1 MYLPAVISSGAKRSR
16 EISEFMSDERKTP
29 EMRATMTDL
38 ERLRHSASHV
48 LATAILKIWPEAQFA
63 AGPPVENG
71 FYYDLDLPHRI
82 SPDDF
87 EKIEAEMKKEI
98 KANHPFERVE
108 VSRDEALALGKKG
121 RLAALGERP
130 EPSTFKLDIIEN
142 IPPDEKISLYRSGD
156 FIDLCAGPHVMRTGN
171 IGAFKLT
178 NVASA
183 YYKGDEK
190 NPQLQRV
197 YGTAFKTKKELDD
210 YFAMLE
216 EAKKRDHRKLG
227 KELELFVFD
236 DDVGPGLPM
245 FLPRGAVIAEELEK
259 LAKETEFA
267 AGYQRVRTPHIARE
281 SLYKKSGHV
290 PYYVESMFP
299 PMELQAEGELQLRI
313 TEDRTTRRKQSKELA
328 EKMGLTAESFKNVST
343 PEAMLSYL
351 RDVIRAQPP
360 ENKER
365 LRQIGDNDVVTRL
378 ATAFMPDPDRYYL
391 KAMNCPHHH
400 KLFAALPRSY
410 RDLPL
415 RLAEYGTDYR
425 YEKSGE
431 LFGLMRVRSLQ
442 MNDAHLYM
450 TPEQFEAEFNAV
462 NEMYLNYFKLFGID
476 RYLMRFSTH
485 DPAKLGQK
493 FVDEPELWKKT
504 EEMTRNV
511 LKNSGI
517 NYVEVPN
524 EAAFYG
530 PKIDVQAWSV
540 IGREFSIATNQ
551 VDFAQPR
558 SFDLRYKD
566 RDNIDKI
573 PICIHRAPLGTH
585 ERFIGFLIEHYA
597 GNFPLWLSPEQV
609 RILTIS
615 DDPKLMDYARSI
627 LNELRAHQVR
637 AEIDESSD
645 KINGKIQR
653 AEQMKVHT
661 MFVIGKRDMDA
672 DAVSVRVHGKGN
684 LGAKPRT
691 EAITGILMSIKERRA
706 S

>member
-1 MYLPAVISSGAKRSR
+1 MV
-16 EISEFMSDERKTP
+16 EERKTP
-29 EMRATMTDL
+29 EQRATMTDL

-48 LATAILKIWPEAQFA
+48 LATAILRIWPEAQFA

-71 FYYDLDLPHRI
+71 FYYDVDLPHRI

-98 KANHPFERVE
+98 KANHPFERME
-108 VSRDEALALGKKG
+108 VSRDEALELGKKG
-121 RLAALGERP
+121 RLAALSERDQ
-130 EPSTFKLDIIEN
+130 PSKFKIDIIEN
-142 IPPDEKISLYRSGD
+142 IPPDEKISLYRNGD
-156 FIDLCAGPHVMRTGN
+156 FIDLCAGPHIMRTGN

-178 NVASA
+178 SVASA

-197 YGTAFKTKKELDD
+197 YGTAFKTKREIDE

-227 KELELFVFD
+227 RELELFVFD

-245 FLPRGAVIAEELEK
+245 FLPRGAVIADELEK

-281 SLYKKSGHV
+281 SLYKKSGHL
-290 PYYVESMFP
+290 PYYAESMFP
-299 PMELQAEGELQLRI
+299 PMLVRENPAVDRIVSHLATRLEQDHLVLRDLLI
-313 TEDRTTRRKQSKELA
+313 GRGVLPKKDELA
-328 EKMGLTAESFKNVST
+328 TTEPTEIVKAIENL
-343 PEAMLSYL
+343 EAKLP
-351 RDVIRAQPP
+351 RDFQRDEILNLVRDS
-360 ENKER
+360 ER
-365 LRQIGDNDVVTRL
+365 LALGVSITSTYAGL
-378 ATAFMPDPDRYYL
+378 ADRYYL

-400 KLFAALPRSY
+400 KLFAAIPRSY

-415 RLAEYGTDYR
+415 RLAEYGTCYR
-425 YEKSGE
+425 YEQSGE
-431 LFGLMRVRSLQ
+431 LFGLMRVRSMQ
-442 MNDAHLYM
+442 MNDAHIYC
-450 TPEQFEAEFNAV
+450 TSEQFEAEFNAV
-462 NEMYLNYFKLFGID
+462 NEMYLKYFKLFGIEK
-476 RYLMRFSTH
+476 YLMRFSTH
-485 DPAKLGQK
+485 DPSKLGQK
-493 FVDEPELWKKT
+493 FVDEPELWQQT
-504 EEMTRNV
+504 EVMTRNV

-530 PKIDVQAWSV
+530 PKIDVQAWSA

-558 SFDLRYKD
+558 RFNLVYKD
-566 RDNIDKI
+566 RDNTEKT

-597 GNFPLWLSPEQV
+597 GNFPLWLAPEQV
-609 RILTIS
+609 RILPIGDES
-615 DDPKLMDYARSI
+615 KVLEYSLSI
-627 LNELRAHQVR
+627 LNELRAHQIR
-637 AEIDESSD
+637 AEIDKSSD
-645 KINGKIQR
+645 NINGKIQR

-661 MFVIGKRDMDA
+661 MFVIGKRDMEA
-672 DAVSVRVHGKGN
+672 NAVSVRVHGKGN
-684 LGAKPRT
+684 LGAKPRP
-691 EAITGILMSIKERRA
+691 EAMAELLAAIRERRA
-706 S
+706 W